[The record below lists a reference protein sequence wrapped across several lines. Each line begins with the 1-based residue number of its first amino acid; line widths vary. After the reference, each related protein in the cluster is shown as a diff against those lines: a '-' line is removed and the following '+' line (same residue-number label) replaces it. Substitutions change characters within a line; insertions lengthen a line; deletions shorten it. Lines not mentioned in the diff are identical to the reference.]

1 MRKVAISSFLVVLS
15 IALAGLVIPAKA
27 STVTMPPDFIAFPR
41 CAVAEVTQ
49 MCVESFEVDDDN
61 DGEFQAIE
69 SGNDLSASAYLFDS
83 ASGTPSFALFILYQE
98 NQELVERLPLGSDI
112 SVVVNT
118 RDWKPSSQGF
128 STSQIT
134 GFSQTEVDGEWIT
147 SMSME
152 TLSMAFATNCYQEGC
167 EDPQDRLDYSSKAD
181 FTLFHNSDQSA
192 YSKLFDGMYISSNA
206 TSTIWPTYDSES
218 MSWSVDTAGPPTT
231 NGGDENIAYF
241 NSFFPD
247 SAIISAY
254 GADPD
259 SMVGVFKVTRKDG
272 NQVVE
277 QEVIITRVTQPA
289 PGLLIE
295 IPAYSFET
303 NDVVASPLSMFG
315 KRIAPLASG
324 NFTSPVHKIKPKSK
338 LIVAPTLK
346 SVTKSGKKVTLSG
359 SKIAAANSYQGV
371 CIKGAKIIYGT
382 AKNPKVTVKNLSTG
396 KWNCR
401 IRGVKKIGG
410 TWSNAIKV
418 KIS

>member
-1 MRKVAISSFLVVLS
+1 
-15 IALAGLVIPAKA
+15 
-27 STVTMPPDFIAFPR
+27 
-41 CAVAEVTQ
+41 
-49 MCVESFEVDDDN
+49 
-61 DGEFQAIE
+61 
-69 SGNDLSASAYLFDS
+69 
-83 ASGTPSFALFILYQE
+83 
-98 NQELVERLPLGSDI
+98 
-112 SVVVNT
+112 
-118 RDWKPSSQGF
+118 
-128 STSQIT
+128 
-134 GFSQTEVDGEWIT
+134 
-147 SMSME
+147 
-152 TLSMAFATNCYQEGC
+152 
-167 EDPQDRLDYSSKAD
+167 
-181 FTLFHNSDQSA
+181 
-192 YSKLFDGMYISSNA
+192 
-206 TSTIWPTYDSES
+206 

-259 SMVGVFKVTRKDG
+259 SMVGIFKVTRKDG